1 MKIVPT
7 WHTCI
12 LRMHVCNCNCI
23 YLMIM
28 PQFRL
33 IAMKLSC
40 DGNSRILL
48 IYSLEEG
55 RHHLFRTI
63 LAKYTN
69 PFWQND
75 CSSIPNSHYKW
86 HRFKTSCGH
95 HDESELKTCLM
106 RARHLFYIQY
116 SENSTSPF
124 DWLLCAV
131 WLMSDWLQITGRMIA
146 EWMMVRSNQS
156 DHSNRSMQST
166 FSHIPWPERFIQK
179 ANRFI

>member
-1 MKIVPT
+1 MYLHHDIHVYYACLYVTLIVYV
-7 WHTCI
+7 WWSC
-12 LRMHVCNCNCI
+12 
-23 YLMIM
+23 

-33 IAMKLSC
+33 ITMKLSC
-40 DGNSRILL
+40 DGNSLILL

-95 HDESELKTCLM
+95 YDESELKTYLM
-106 RARHLFYIQY
+106 RARRLFYIATCISEYTKVMY
-116 SENSTSPF
+116 SLSCTF
-124 DWLLCAV
+124 K
-131 WLMSDWLQITGRMIA
+131 T
-146 EWMMVRSNQS
+146 WMQCVVSIFVGLPYGYGIREE
-156 DHSNRSMQST
+156 
-166 FSHIPWPERFIQK
+166 IK
-179 ANRFI
+179 L